1 VAHRRIRRTRRT
13 RTTGLTSVIVRIS
26 NPADRTLG
34 IEAEM
39 LVDSGAIFSVAPGDE
54 LRKLGMTPE
63 KTERFS
69 LADGSFVSREV
80 GIARFEVAGTSGGAP
95 VIFGEPGDAWL
106 LGALSLES
114 LGLLLDP
121 FKRELRPMRLVLYA
135 AASA

>member
-1 VAHRRIRRTRRT
+1 
-13 RTTGLTSVIVRIS
+13 
-26 NPADRTLG
+26 
-34 IEAEM
+34 M
-39 LVDSGAIFSVAPGDE
+39 LIDSGAIFSVVPAVE
-54 LRKLGMTPE
+54 LRRLGIERE

-69 LADGSFVSREV
+69 LADGSFVSRDV

-121 FKRELRPMRLVLYA
+121 FTREPRPMRRVLDA
-135 AASA
+135 AAPA